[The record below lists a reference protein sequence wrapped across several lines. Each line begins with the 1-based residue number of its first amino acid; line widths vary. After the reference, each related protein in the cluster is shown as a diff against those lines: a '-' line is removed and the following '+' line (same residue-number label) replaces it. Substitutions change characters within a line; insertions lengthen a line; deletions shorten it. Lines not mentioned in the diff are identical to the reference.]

1 MVMDPVPSYDDLIWL
16 FEAEP
21 VYRYEDDEREAGYE
35 FDWRELWPYT
45 AVTFHGPAT
54 TSRCTS
60 SRGTRWSDSGCGP
73 VLMVPS
79 YLTWIYKVSRPSG
92 LNVSMV
98 ANCYDWTSRTIRQHR
113 RCGYG

>member
-35 FDWRELWPYT
+35 FDWRELWPYR
-45 AVTFHGPAT
+45 AVTFHTDGPAT

-60 SRGTRWSDSGCGP
+60 SRGTRWSDSGCGA
-73 VLMVPS
+73 VRRVPS
-79 YLTWIYKVSRPSG
+79 YLTWI
-92 LNVSMV
+92 
-98 ANCYDWTSRTIRQHR
+98 
-113 RCGYG
+113 